1 SAINWARKIG
11 LFNDFDEFG
20 DFPSQPA
27 IARGLAFVPALSG
40 LACPYWDRSA
50 AGMWAGLSLE
60 TERKDLLQSI
70 LEGIA
75 MRSAE
80 VINAM
85 DKLKPIGDS
94 ISVDGGLSANR
105 YFTQFLANLIQKR
118 IVTPANKE
126 ITAQGVALL
135 ARKGLGVEQPL
146 KVLNRYE
153 VTEPTEVDM
162 AVWFARYQEIIAR
175 SRGLRSSQ
183 EEHHG

>member
-1 SAINWARKIG
+1 
-11 LFNDFDEFG
+11 
-20 DFPSQPA
+20 
-27 IARGLAFVPALSG
+27 
-40 LACPYWDRSA
+40 
-50 AGMWAGLSLE
+50 MWAGLSLE

-118 IVTPANKE
+118 IVSPTNKE

-135 ARKGLGVEQPL
+135 ARKGLGVEHPL

-153 VTEPTEVDM
+153 VTEPAEVDM
-162 AVWFARYQEIIAR
+162 AGWFARYQEIIAR